1 MVQPGKASAICSS
14 GRVAV
19 TYGGQARNGLETA
32 PSRSGAAEQRHIW
45 TRACADAGVPLARGK
60 GRGRQLRSAYL
71 FAGRGAARAR
81 NARVTA
87 AIGRALSK
95 VRGNRKRKLL
105 FVRFVPDR
113 SGSVDACRRER
124 ATATPARIGNGDE
137 PLTQFDLHRGSP
149 PCARR
154 ANHQLAGTRHRQVT
168 SGLRLRITTLLLRW
182 IKKAPARVT
191 KPARGS
197 IAQLSTVLLALQR

>member
-137 PLTQFDLHRGSP
+137 PLTQFDLHRALTVLRAASQSS
-149 PCARR
+149 ARR
-154 ANHQLAGTRHRQVT
+154 HPPPPGDLRTPFTYNNAFAEMDQKSAG
-168 SGLRLRITTLLLRW
+168 
-182 IKKAPARVT
+182 
-191 KPARGS
+191 
-197 IAQLSTVLLALQR
+197 